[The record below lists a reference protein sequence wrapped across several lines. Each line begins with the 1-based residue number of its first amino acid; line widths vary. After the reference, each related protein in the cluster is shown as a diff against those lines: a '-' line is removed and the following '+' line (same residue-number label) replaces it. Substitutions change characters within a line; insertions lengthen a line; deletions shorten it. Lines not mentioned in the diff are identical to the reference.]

1 MGNLGNDAAGPSAD
15 LVLRTTRAIRKKLDF
30 DRPVPHDVIREC
42 LEIAVQAPT
51 GSNRQNW
58 HFMVVTDEAQ
68 RAAIGDLYRRAVSA
82 AQADVATLS
91 RIDPADA
98 EFYEAQM
105 TRVNDSAHWFFD
117 HIHRAPGMLI
127 PCIQGRSDG
136 PWRMAVAS
144 HVGSVIQAAWSFML
158 AARARNIG
166 SVWTTVHLALEEEA
180 AAILGIPYPDVM
192 QVALIPFGYVV
203 GDPFTEARR
212 QPLDLVTHWD
222 RW

>member
-1 MGNLGNDAAGPSAD
+1 MSSDLSAD
-15 LVLRTTRAIRKKLDF
+15 HVLRTTRAVRKRLDF
-30 DRPVPHDVIREC
+30 DRPVPREVIREC
-42 LEIAVQAPT
+42 LDIALQAPT

-58 HFMVVTDEAQ
+58 HFVVITDEAQ
-68 RAAIGDLYRRAVSA
+68 RNAIGDLYRRAIGA
-82 AQADVATLS
+82 AQADVRALT

-98 EFYEAQM
+98 DTYEAQT
-105 TRVNDSAHWFFD
+105 TRVNNSAHWFFD
-117 HIHRAPGMLI
+117 HVQRSPGMLI
-127 PCIQGRSDG
+127 PCISGRIDG
-136 PWRMAVAS
+136 PWRMATAS

-180 AAILGIPYPDVM
+180 AEILGIPYADVM

-203 GDPFTEARR
+203 GNPFKEAERES
-212 QPLDLVTHWD
+212 LDLVTHWD